1 MMPHVVFAIFL
12 FAVGACIGS
21 FLNVVVY
28 RLPRGVSLV
37 RPGSHCPNCNRP
49 LAWYDNIPVFGWI
62 FLHGKCRYCAK
73 PISARY
79 PIVEAITGSLFVF
92 YYVMFFIKG
101 FGPAGE
107 MNWPIY
113 GLYMALIAGLLAAS
127 LIDAELFIIPAG
139 IPWWLAAI
147 GVVVH
152 SIVDDPHSAGSLVDP
167 PFALALSSGAT
178 IGLVI
183 SIVLLQMKILPLS
196 FPAGDLLE
204 VERAELE
211 AKAKQA
217 ADSGENAPEIPP
229 EFSPSE
235 VRREIRKEMLF
246 LMPPMALG
254 AISVL
259 LLLRMTAIHNFWIWI
274 ANIDWL
280 NAALGSILGG
290 LVGAFVVWITRILG
304 SYTLGKEAM
313 GLGDM
318 HLMLGIGAVL
328 GAGPATITFFLAPF
342 AAIGIGIYQLIAHSR
357 RQLPFGPYLSLAAA
371 FVLLFYVPIAAYVQ
385 PGLSVLMSFIRQ
397 LLGS

>member
-1 MMPHVVFAIFL
+1 
-12 FAVGACIGS
+12 
-21 FLNVVVY
+21 
-28 RLPRGVSLV
+28 
-37 RPGSHCPNCNRP
+37 
-49 LAWYDNIPVFGWI
+49 
-62 FLHGKCRYCAK
+62 
-73 PISARY
+73 
-79 PIVEAITGSLFVF
+79 
-92 YYVMFFIKG
+92 
-101 FGPAGE
+101 
-107 MNWPIY
+107 
-113 GLYMALIAGLLAAS
+113 
-127 LIDAELFIIPAG
+127 
-139 IPWWLAAI
+139 
-147 GVVVH
+147 
-152 SIVDDPHSAGSLVDP
+152 
-167 PFALALSSGAT
+167 
-178 IGLVI
+178 
-183 SIVLLQMKILPLS
+183 
-196 FPAGDLLE
+196 LLE